1 MHMKKAWIIRG
12 GWPGHDPVNTTDR
25 FAAMLRGQGFET
37 CIFDTLDVLGDADA
51 LSQVDLLVVSWM
63 MGEIDGTYTANV
75 SKAVAAGMG
84 LAGCHG
90 GLCDAFRGDTLWQYM
105 TGGQWVAHP
114 GNDGVTYTVH
124 VTADDPI
131 TAGVGD
137 FTVTS
142 EQYYM
147 HVDPAIRVL
156 ATTRFP
162 SVCDEAAVNG
172 PVDMPV
178 AWTKRWGEGR
188 VFYLSLGHDDKMFAQ
203 SPEACLLMERGMCWA
218 AR

>member
-1 MHMKKAWIIRG
+1 MKQAWIIRG
-12 GWPGHDPVNTTDR
+12 GWPGHEPVQTTDR
-25 FAAMLRGQGFET
+25 FADMLRDSGFQVT
-37 CIFDTLDVLGDADA
+37 VYDTQEPLGSLDQL
-51 LSQVDLLVVSWM
+51 LQIDLLVMSWT
-63 MGEIDGTYTANV
+63 MGEIDPAYTANV

-90 GLCDAFRGDTLWQYM
+90 GLCDAFRSDTLWQYM

-124 VTADDPI
+124 ICADDPI
-131 TAGVGD
+131 TQGIGD
-137 FTVTS
+137 FSVTS

-147 HVDPAIRVL
+147 HVDPANQVL

-162 SVCDEAAVNG
+162 SVEDEAWPNG

-178 AWTKRWGEGR
+178 AWKRLWGKGR
-188 VFYLSLGHDDKMFAQ
+188 VFYLSLGHVDAVFAQ
-203 SPEACLLMERGMCWA
+203 SPEARLLMQRGMCWA
-218 AR
+218 AKE

>member
-37 CIFDTLDVLGDADA
+37 CVFDTLDVLGDTDA
-51 LSQVDLLVVSWM
+51 LGQIDLLVVSWT
-63 MGEIDGTYTANV
+63 MGEIDGAYTANV

-131 TAGVGD
+131 TAGIGD

-188 VFYLSLGHDDKMFAQ
+188 VFYLSLGHDDKTFAR

>member
-1 MHMKKAWIIRG
+1 MKKAWIIRG
-12 GWPGHDPVNTTDR
+12 GWPGHDPVTTTDR
-25 FAAMLRGQGFET
+25 FAAMLRKQAFDVSV
-37 CIFDTLDVLGDADA
+37 FDTLDVLGDIDA
-51 LSQVDLLVVSWM
+51 LMQVDLLVVSWT
-63 MGEIDGTYTANV
+63 MGEIDSAYTENV

-114 GNDGVTYTVH
+114 GNDGVTYAVH
-124 VTADDPI
+124 ITADDPI
-131 TAGVGD
+131 TAGIAD

-142 EQYYM
+142 EQYYL

-156 ATTRFP
+156 ATTKFP

-178 AWTKRWGEGR
+178 AWTKKWGGGR
-188 VFYLSLGHDDKMFAQ
+188 VFYLSLGHDDQVFAQ

>member
-37 CIFDTLDVLGDADA
+37 CVFDTLDVLDDADA
-51 LSQVDLLVVSWM
+51 LSQVDLLVVSWT
-63 MGEIDGTYTANV
+63 MGEIDGAYTANV

-188 VFYLSLGHDDKMFAQ
+188 VFYLSLGHDDKTFAQ